1 MTKRITYRG
10 IYEQTSADDGDHGD
24 ERVLVDRVWPDGIRR
39 RGAPLDKWLREL
51 APSPEL
57 QRWYRYD
64 PLRFGEFRRRY
75 LAELGDPDHRRAAAK
90 LHDLAQDH
98 SLTLLTATRDTEHS
112 HAAVLAEWL
121 ADPDHAGA
129 HTDGPGRSLESP
141 PEPAPGRGTD
151 KHPDPDPGKAGPVDA
166 AAAAPAQPGFREFL
180 ATAATGL
187 NAGALAFVMGTGIV
201 STALYLD
208 GARAAS
214 AALLWAALAGF
225 AVLLPV
231 QAWRLARRR
240 QRFVTELLGPRSF
253 VFLTIAIS
261 ANVLAARLVP
271 DGHTTAAAA
280 FLAFGAV
287 GWLLL
292 DYGIPIALITTLR
305 RSPSFD
311 QVNGTWF
318 LWAVGSQSVAVGAV
332 SLAHTG
338 TGHVLPILA
347 AVCFA
352 VGLVQYLLTAGI
364 VLARLLA
371 RPVRPEGLM
380 TSVWIF
386 MGAAAITVLVG
397 VRLTALP
404 TAATLLPRSVLM
416 GSSVVLWAFST
427 WLIPLLLA
435 LGVWRH
441 AVRRIPLRYDTGW
454 WNLVFPIGMYAVT
467 THELG
472 RATGTSWMVTM
483 GRWEIW
489 VSAVVWAVTFA
500 AMVVSLLRLRSRAAR
515 GLGPRAERAPR
526 PGDAA

>member
-1 MTKRITYRG
+1 MTKRITYRR
-10 IYEQTSADDGDHGD
+10 IDEPKSAGGSDDGD
-24 ERVLVDRVWPDGIRR
+24 ERVLVDSVWPSGIRR
-39 RGAPLDKWLREL
+39 RRAPLDEWLREV
-51 APSPEL
+51 AQSPEL
-57 QRWYRYD
+57 QRWYGYD

-75 LAELGDPDHRRAAAK
+75 LAELGDPGHRRAAAK
-90 LHDLAQDH
+90 LHDLAQEH
-98 SLTLLTATRDTEHS
+98 SLTLLTATQDTEHS

-121 ADPDHAGA
+121 ADPDHPDVEVDEADSA
-129 HTDGPGRSLESP
+129 N
-141 PEPAPGRGTD
+141 AGRGDT
-151 KHPDPDPGKAGPVDA
+151 
-166 AAAAPAQPGFREFL
+166 AAAPAPPGFRTAL
-180 ATAATGL
+180 AAAVTDL

-201 STALYLD
+201 STALYLN
-208 GARAAS
+208 GADAAS
-214 AALLWAALAGF
+214 TALLWAALAGF
-225 AVLLPV
+225 ALLLPA
-231 QAWRLARRR
+231 QGWRLARRR

-253 VFLTIAIS
+253 VFLTVAIS

-280 FLAFGAV
+280 FLAFGAA

-292 DYGIPIALITTLR
+292 DYSIPIALITTLR
-305 RSPSFD
+305 RNPSFD

-318 LWAVGSQSVAVGAV
+318 LWAVGSQSVALAAA
-332 SLAHTG
+332 SLAATG
-338 TGHVLPILA
+338 TDQVLPLLA
-347 AVCFA
+347 AVCWA

-371 RPVRPEGLM
+371 RPVQPDGLM

-386 MGAAAITVLVG
+386 MGAAAITVLAG
-397 VRLTALP
+397 VHLAAL
-404 TAATLLPRSVLM
+404 AAGATLLPRPVLT

-441 AVRRIPLRYDTGW
+441 AVRRVPLRYDLGW

-472 RATGTSWMVTM
+472 RATGTSWMIAM

-489 VSAVVWAVTFA
+489 VSAVVWAVVFA
-500 AMVVSLLRLRSRAAR
+500 AMVTAPLRPRRTATR
-515 GLGPRAERAPR
+515 GRGPLTEQAPR
-526 PGDAA
+526 PGNAT